1 MYSAEH
7 SQLLLFKIQNISL
20 AIAGT
25 QKNDIRKNWRAG
37 AKIEEHRGCRNKN
50 NEANEKMSSF

>member
-7 SQLLLFKIQNISL
+7 SQLFKIQNISL